1 MKAKEL
7 RKAFTD
13 FFVERDHQRIP
24 SASLIPHD
32 QTLLFVNSG
41 MVPFKPYFVG
51 EEKPDHNRA
60 VTVQKCVRAGG
71 KHNDLDEVGRTTRHL
86 TFFEMMGNFS
96 FGDYF
101 KEEAIPMAWKLVTEV
116 FGLDPERLW
125 VTVHLTD
132 DEAAEIWERTVGVP
146 AHKIQ
151 RLDEDNWWRM
161 ADTGPNGPCS
171 EIFFDMGPEY
181 GEDGGPEHG
190 GEDRFIEIWNLVF
203 MQFETDESGASHP
216 LPKPSI
222 DTGAGLERILMILQD
237 KGSVFEI
244 DEMARLVAA
253 AEEITGYTLG
263 ADDNSDLA
271 LRVLA
276 EHART
281 MAFLI
286 SDGVFPSNEDR
297 GFVLRRIMRRAIR
310 FAYLL
315 GVQDLVTG
323 RLVDTVVEIMGD
335 DYPQLVTT
343 HELIRS
349 VVEREETQ
357 FRKTLASGSNI
368 LDEHLSKLEPG
379 GELPGSVAFLL
390 HDTYG
395 FPFEVTAEVV
405 AERGFSV
412 DRAGFD
418 ADMADQRTRAKEARK
433 GVVQAADFE
442 QVQAMVEANG
452 QTDFV
457 GRDELTDVEAT
468 VLLVTGIGSDTVSI
482 FTDRTPMYAESGGQ
496 IGDTGTITTETGTA
510 TVRDTVYAVPGVH
523 RHVVEITDGEI
534 LPGQQAKIS
543 IDVARR
549 DRIRRNHT
557 GTHLL
562 HWALQQVLGD
572 HVKQQGSM
580 VGPDRLRFDFSHFDP
595 VTPEEIRQIE
605 DLVNEQ
611 VLINPTT
618 DHPEVTKTEAEE
630 MGAIAFFGDK
640 YGDLVRVLRAGPSL
654 EVLRRNHRAT
664 AHDVWLHLRG
674 KATIS
679 ERTVRKYLHDYRGE
693 LGAEE
698 GPMTELHRES
708 DPTSEELA
716 ASPAA
721 ASAPNP
727 ERLDGPRTPP
737 DPRPLPER
745 VDSLDDPNL
754 FLNRELTW
762 LNFNFRVLNEA
773 VDRPPQSPARAAEV
787 HRDRQ
792 LEPRRV
798 LHEAHRRP
806 EAAARR
812 RCRAQTTARRSQPG
826 AADSRSAAKLVRK
839 LERPQA
845 RGRWSR
851 GMRAELEEREIEISQ
866 LGCQDLSTGPSATS
880 AARVTSSRTSIRSS
894 RRRRPIR
901 RTLSPSSRIS
911 RSTCSSRLRYP
922 TDYRDSRS
930 RA

>member
-1 MKAKEL
+1 MKANEL
-7 RKAFTD
+7 RKVFTD
-13 FFVERDHQRIP
+13 FFVERDHRRVP

-51 EEKPDHNRA
+51 EEKPEHNRA

-86 TFFEMMGNFS
+86 TFFEMLGNFS

-101 KEEAIPMAWKLVTEV
+101 KQDAIPMAWELVTEV
-116 FGLDPERLW
+116 FGFDPDRLW

-132 DEAAEIWERTVGVP
+132 DEAAAIWHDAVGLPVER
-146 AHKIQ
+146 IQ

-161 ADTGPNGPCS
+161 ADTGPNGPSS
-171 EIFFDMGPEY
+171 EIFYDMGPEF
-181 GEDGGPEHG
+181 GEGGGPEFG

-203 MQFETDESGASHP
+203 MQFETDEDGNSKP

-222 DTGAGLERILMILQD
+222 DTGAGLERILMIMQN

-263 ADDNSDLA
+263 QDENSDLA

-281 MAFLI
+281 MAFLV

-297 GFVLRRIMRRAIR
+297 GFVLRRIMRRAVR

-323 RLVDTVVEIMGD
+323 RLVDTVVEIMGP

-357 FRKTLASGSNI
+357 FRKTLAAGSAI
-368 LDEHLSKLEPG
+368 LDQELAEVKAG
-379 GELPGSVAFLL
+379 GELPGTVAFLL

-412 DRAGFD
+412 DRPGFD
-418 ADMADQRTRAKEARK
+418 TAMAEQRTRAKEARK

-457 GRDELTDVEAT
+457 GRDDVVDVAAT
-468 VLLVTGIGSDTVSI
+468 VLLVTGLGTDTVSV

-496 IGDTGTITTETGTA
+496 IGDVGTIITESGTA
-510 TVRDTVYAVPGVH
+510 TVADTVYAVPGVH
-523 RHVVEITDGEI
+523 RHVISAIDGEI
-534 LPGQQAKIS
+534 LTGQSAKIS
-543 IDVARR
+543 IDVERR
-549 DRIRRNHT
+549 DDIRRHHT

-562 HWALQQVLGD
+562 HWALREVLGD

-580 VGPDRLRFDFSHFDP
+580 VSPDRLRFDFSHFDP
-595 VTPEEIRQIE
+595 VTPEEISRIE
-605 DLVNEQ
+605 DLVNTQ
-611 VLINPTT
+611 VLANQGT
-618 DHPEVTKTEAEE
+618 DHPEVTKAEAEE

-640 YGDLVRVLRAGPSL
+640 YGDLVRVLRAGPTL
-654 EVLRRNHRAT
+654 EFCGGTHVNALGDIGLVKIVSESSIGSNLRRVEAV
-664 AHDVWLHLRG
+664 AGAGAIELLR
-674 KATIS
+674 
-679 ERTVRKYLHDYRGE
+679 
-693 LGAEE
+693 AEE
-698 GPMTELHRES
+698 AVVEQ
-708 DPTSEELA
+708 
-716 ASPAA
+716 AA
-721 ASAPNP
+721 AKLNVPRVDLLDGLSK
-727 ERLDGPRTPP
+727 RLDEMT
-737 DPRPLPER
+737 
-745 VDSLDDPNL
+745 SLKDQVKALQSRLALSQAGDL
-754 FLNRELTW
+754 ADAAIDGVVIARIDGMSRDELKD
-762 LNFNFRVLNEA
+762 LA
-773 VDRPPQSPARAAEV
+773 VAV
-787 HRDRQ
+787 RDR
-792 LEPRRV
+792 ENINAVV
-798 LHEAHRRP
+798 LG
-806 EAAARR
+806 
-812 RCRAQTTARRSQPG
+812 G
-826 AADSRSAAKLVRK
+826 AADGGGAALVAAVVPGVGPEAGELIAAGAK
-839 LERPQA
+839 AIKGGGGKGADLAMAGGKDPEGVDEALNLA
-845 RGRWSR
+845 R
-851 GMRAELEEREIEISQ
+851 
-866 LGCQDLSTGPSATS
+866 T
-880 AARVTSSRTSIRSS
+880 AAGVES
-894 RRRRPIR
+894 
-901 RTLSPSSRIS
+901 
-911 RSTCSSRLRYP
+911 
-922 TDYRDSRS
+922 
-930 RA
+930 